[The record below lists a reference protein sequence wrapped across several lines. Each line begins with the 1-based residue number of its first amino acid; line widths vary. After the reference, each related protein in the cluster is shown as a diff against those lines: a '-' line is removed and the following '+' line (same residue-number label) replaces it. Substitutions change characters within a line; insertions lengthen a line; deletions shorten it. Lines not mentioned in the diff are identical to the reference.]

1 METNHKNKKDTDNI
15 EISNGSNGISK
26 EKKIEQLVMN
36 GWKIL
41 PESCGVTSIIA
52 YFSLQYTYNAKP

>member
-1 METNHKNKKDTDNI
+1 MDINHKNRKDSDII

-26 EKKIEQLVMN
+26 EKKIEQLVMS

-41 PESCGVTSIIA
+41 PESCSVTSIIA
-52 YFSLQYTYNAKP
+52 YFSLQYTSNAKY